1 MSTDDAENPGRPNP
15 SKRPGPP
22 GGTRA
27 RNRARRVAALRDA
40 GTRLFLERGIVGTRV
55 EDLAREAGMAKGG
68 FYRYFAGRDDL
79 VRALLTPLDHGLRGA
94 LAACEGELE
103 CAPDIAAAEEAYAGL
118 AGAVGAL
125 AFAHPGAVRLY
136 LQESRAPA
144 TPDRA
149 AVIALAHAVD
159 DGARRLSRLGVSR
172 GLLDI
177 ADPDVSA
184 VAIVGGIEALAL
196 AMLQGRLDAAPEV
209 AADVLIQ
216 LVLRG
221 VGRG

>member
-1 MSTDDAENPGRPNP
+1 MSSDEAQDPGRPIP
-15 SKRPGPP
+15 SKRPGAP
-22 GGTRA
+22 GGARA
-27 RNRARRVAALRDA
+27 RNRARRVEALQEA
-40 GTRLFLERGIVGTRV
+40 GLRLFLERGIEGTRV

-68 FYRYFAGRDDL
+68 YYRYFSDRADL
-79 VRALLTPLDHGLRGA
+79 VRSLLRPVDAGVRDALSTCEEELGA
-94 LAACEGELE
+94 
-103 CAPDIAAAEEAYAGL
+103 APDIAGAEEAYAGL
-118 AGAVGAL
+118 AGTIGVLAL
-125 AFAHPGAVRLY
+125 SHPGVVRLY
-136 LQESRAPA
+136 LQESRAPS

-149 AVIALAHAVD
+149 AVISLAAAVD
-159 DGARRLSRLGVSR
+159 AAARRLSHLGVDK

-184 VAIVGGIEALAL
+184 IAIVGGIEAIAL
-196 AMLQGRLDAAPEV
+196 ATLQGRLVAAPET